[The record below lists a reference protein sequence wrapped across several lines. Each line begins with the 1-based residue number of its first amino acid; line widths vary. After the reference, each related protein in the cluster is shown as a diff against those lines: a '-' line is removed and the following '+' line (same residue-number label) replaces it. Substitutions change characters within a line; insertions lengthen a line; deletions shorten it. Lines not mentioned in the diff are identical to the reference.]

1 MRQRVGIARALVMDP
16 SILLM
21 DEPFSG
27 LDPLIRRELQDEM
40 IRLQKEMHKTIFF
53 VTHDLSEALRM
64 GDRMAIMKKG
74 EIVQVGSP
82 DEVIANPADEY
93 VAKFVQDEREQLQRA
108 ERALTKEQMGKE
120 AGVHVS

>member
-1 MRQRVGIARALVMDP
+1 MDA

-82 DEVIANPADEY
+82 DEVIASPADEY
-93 VAKFVQDEREQLQRA
+93 VAKFVQDERDQVQRA
-108 ERALTKEQMGKE
+108 EQVLAREHTRKE
-120 AGVHVS
+120 AEAHVS